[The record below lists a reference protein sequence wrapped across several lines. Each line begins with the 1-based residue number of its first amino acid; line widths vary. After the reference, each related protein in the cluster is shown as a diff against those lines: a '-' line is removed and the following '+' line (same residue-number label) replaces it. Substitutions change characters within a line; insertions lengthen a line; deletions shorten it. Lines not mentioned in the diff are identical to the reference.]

1 MVILKDR
8 IIGLILILMFT
19 VGCAGSSVKYVE
31 NSSGLKLK
39 GKINLEKKTEH
50 WNEFNGNG
58 YRLMVYKV
66 DSIYLNQISMDAKA
80 LNFIDYDISEGV
92 NPFGDLLVDTI
103 LNMGN
108 GSYKITW
115 NDNEITIIVV
125 DQKNMKIICYYNYL

>member
-1 MVILKDR
+1 
-8 IIGLILILMFT
+8 MFT

-125 DQKNMKIICYYNYL
+125 DQKNMKIICYYNFL